1 MALFKNP
8 EARKRIRTM
17 TNDTFGSYFVLDA
30 TKIGYLRIRFSDRE
44 PVYAAEEQN
53 WDDRAQAFH
62 RESTDIQELSDGIK
76 AFTGLVA
83 AILSA
88 DHRVM
93 LIDEPEAFLHPVL
106 ARKLGVKLTEL
117 ASERDANV
125 LASTHS
131 AGFLMGCVESGN
143 VNVVRLTYKKNK
155 KATAR
160 HLPSERLR
168 GMMKDPLLRSTGVLG
183 GLFHEGVVVC
193 EQDSD
198 RALYQEVNHRLLAS
212 ERPGAANTLFLSVP
226 NETFP

>member
-1 MALFKNP
+1 M
-8 EARKRIRTM
+8 
-17 TNDTFGSYFVLDA
+17 
-30 TKIGYLRIRFSDRE
+30 
-44 PVYAAEEQN
+44 
-53 WDDRAQAFH
+53 
-62 RESTDIQELSDGIK
+62 
-76 AFTGLVA
+76 A

-88 DHRVM
+88 GHRVI

-131 AGFLMGCVESGN
+131 ADFLMGCVESGN

-168 GMMKDPLLRSTGVLG
+168 EMMKDPLLRSTGVLG